1 MAAAPRTTIT
11 AAATVAV
18 SALSISLIFS
28 SVTSPPHPLHGCDA
42 CPRAD
47 EADVSVMH
55 PGWAEC
61 TAPYWAGDEAFLGER
76 VGELEVL
83 PERSDEADD
92 EDCPE
97 YEADASKH

>member
-1 MAAAPRTTIT
+1 MA

-18 SALSISLIFS
+18 SALSINLTFS

-47 EADVSVMH
+47 EADVPVMY
-55 PGWAEC
+55 PGWAEG
-61 TAPYWAGDEAFLGER
+61 TAPYWAGDEAVLGER

-92 EDCPE
+92 EGCPE
-97 YEADASKH
+97 YEAAASKH